1 MGTSGS
7 GSSIY
12 VSILQGREDGT
23 LWLQVQVPTG
33 PLTRGPYCDLE
44 EAQRAALALERVA
57 RRRWA
62 QPRCSRAI

>member
-1 MGTSGS
+1 MGTNGS
-7 GSSIY
+7 GSSTY
-12 VSILQGREDGT
+12 VSILQGPDEGI
-23 LWLQVQVPTG
+23 LWLYVQVPTG
-33 PLTRGPYCDLE
+33 PLTAGPYDELE